1 MLLLFVGV
9 SVTGVLTLID
19 ALDVLVL
26 RVGVL
31 VFVKIVL
38 PIFSADL
45 LVCIGIGVVTFKD
58 AGVISTVVLPFI
70 DAVFF
75 GAGELRLTDALV
87 LGVEALA
94 VTEDVLPITAGVL
107 VGAGL
112 GVLPVTDD

>member
-45 LVCIGIGVVTFKD
+45 LVCIGIGVVMFKD

-75 GAGELRLTDALV
+75 GAGELRVTDALF
-87 LGVEALA
+87 LGVGA
-94 VTEDVLPITAGVL
+94 VVVSDDVLPVTEGVF

-112 GVLPVTDD
+112 GVLPITDA